1 MNVVKNLNSSIHSNI
16 ISFFEAFV
24 TNHCKVYVNVR
35 ADYRW
40 IGVCMSW
47 KKFRNN
53 EEVRNKICTL
63 DKNHFVFRNQP
74 A

>member
-1 MNVVKNLNSSIHSNI
+1 MNVVKNLNSSIHFNI

-47 KKFRNN
+47 R
-53 EEVRNKICTL
+53 
-63 DKNHFVFRNQP
+63 KNVEIMRK
-74 A
+74 